1 MSSKRSRDASGGR
14 HSSETDKRIKTNHSI
29 ANLPADSST
38 SKYDSAQKSQSISHL
53 STLKQLIREVKK
65 DTDLLKAEPNIA
77 TTISTLDTLL
87 LQKDAKEETSQ
98 VNKGQKT
105 SQSTSDSRKNEDGSR
120 HPDLPPILDDRL
132 EKAVFTHPAC
142 ANDSNA
148 NYDRLELLGDAYIE
162 LIATK
167 LIWKT
172 FPGLASGRISQ
183 IRELLVKN
191 ETLSAFADS
200 YGFSRRAV
208 VPQDYDTQLKR
219 WVKIRGDIFEAYVA
233 AIILSDPVGGYE
245 VAEQWLTSLWL
256 PKLVNLGPQNSK
268 LNSKDELSTKVMGN
282 GTKLKY
288 IEEKPS
294 IHPKGTGSQTY
305 FIGVY
310 FTGWGWE
317 NQHLGS
323 GQGLKKNAA
332 GDEAARNALANPLVT
347 EINLKKK
354 TLLGNK

>member
-1 MSSKRSRDASGGR
+1 M
-14 HSSETDKRIKTNHSI
+14 
-29 ANLPADSST
+29 PVDSST
-38 SKYDSAQKSQSISHL
+38 NKNDSAQQTQSIPHL
-53 STLKQLIREVKK
+53 SALKQLIRDFKK
-65 DTDLLKAEPNIA
+65 DPDLLKAEPDIA
-77 TTISTLDTLL
+77 TAISTLDTLFD
-87 LQKDAKEETSQ
+87 QREAKEEISTAKKRQETSP
-98 VNKGQKT
+98 
-105 SQSTSDSRKNEDGSR
+105 STSNSRGNENGSR

-172 FPGLASGRISQ
+172 FPDIASGRISQ

-208 VPQDYDTQLKR
+208 VPQNQEIQSKR

-233 AIILSDPVGGYE
+233 AIILSDPAGGYE
-245 VAEQWLTSLWL
+245 IAEQWLTGLWL
-256 PKLVNLGPQNSK
+256 PKLVNLGPQKST
-268 LNSKDELSTKVMGN
+268 LNSKDELSTKVMGK

-288 IEEKPS
+288 TEERPS

-323 GQGLKKNAA
+323 GQGLNKNAA
-332 GDEAARNALANPLVT
+332 GDEAARNALANPLVA

-354 TLLGNK
+354 ALLATK